1 MPLGSLELQ
10 QEWVISYGL
19 AKGDRRPRTLASS
32 ALNQAMPLEMSLET
46 PKRKNSVRRGC
57 AATGKMKGLRCEMTV
72 QPCLQCVMAHGD
84 ISKGQRCHPFQVN
97 TKISCYVTILPVCTW
112 YLNLYKKKGWY
123 PVYFHSERGKKL
135 LCLRSYLKF
144 FPSIG
149 LCKGFWRKLVFQ
161 C

>member
-10 QEWVISYGL
+10 QEWVISYCL

-32 ALNQAMPLEMSLET
+32 ALNQAMPLETSLET

-57 AATGKMKGLRCEMTV
+57 VATGKMKGLRCEMTV

-112 YLNLYKKKGWY
+112 YLNLYKKK
-123 PVYFHSERGKKL
+123 
-135 LCLRSYLKF
+135 
-144 FPSIG
+144 
-149 LCKGFWRKLVFQ
+149 KGDIQFIFILSVEKN
-161 C
+161 CYA